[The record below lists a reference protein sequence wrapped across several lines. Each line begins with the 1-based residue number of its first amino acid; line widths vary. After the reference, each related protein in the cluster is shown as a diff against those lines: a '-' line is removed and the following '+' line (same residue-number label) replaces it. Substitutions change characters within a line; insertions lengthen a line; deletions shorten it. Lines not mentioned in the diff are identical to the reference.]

1 MVPDTSGPACNPL
14 RGSPFV
20 ESSGRSGHVDLDY
33 RLVRSDIWRSGNHF
47 WLPPAQSADIACGLI
62 NGTPLPTFALARE
75 PAGSREGLFC
85 TVIGGLLCHRSFFRD
100 RIRQRRFVEEN
111 AS

>member
-62 NGTPLPTFALARE
+62 NGTPLLTFALARE
-75 PAGSREGLFC
+75 PPAHTAGRFYPVISRNLFASALFSRQNP
-85 TVIGGLLCHRSFFRD
+85 GG
-100 RIRQRRFVEEN
+100 
-111 AS
+111 